1 MEAVEQDQMEQQPQ
15 VDYAEL
21 VKADVI
27 ALYKEKSE
35 QAGLEPHDAFMQYL
49 EETYDENDSID
60 ITIPGNHKQMFTYR
74 ITDNHLIVIC
84 ATLERYAIYIEE
96 IDLRYN

>member
-1 MEAVEQDQMEQQPQ
+1 MEAVEDPVSQEQQPN

-35 QAGLEPHDAFMQYL
+35 
-49 EETYDENDSID
+49 
-60 ITIPGNHKQMFTYR
+60 
-74 ITDNHLIVIC
+74 
-84 ATLERYAIYIEE
+84 
-96 IDLRYN
+96 

>member
-1 MEAVEQDQMEQQPQ
+1 MEAVEDMNDQQPQ

-60 ITIPGNHKQMFTYR
+60 ITIPGNHK
-74 ITDNHLIVIC
+74 
-84 ATLERYAIYIEE
+84 
-96 IDLRYN
+96 

>member
-1 MEAVEQDQMEQQPQ
+1 MVDPAEDPQQQEQQPN

-60 ITIPGNHKQMFTYR
+60 ITIPGNHK
-74 ITDNHLIVIC
+74 
-84 ATLERYAIYIEE
+84 
-96 IDLRYN
+96 

>member
-1 MEAVEQDQMEQQPQ
+1 MEAVEDMNDQQPQ

-35 QAGLEPHDAFMQYL
+35 
-49 EETYDENDSID
+49 
-60 ITIPGNHKQMFTYR
+60 
-74 ITDNHLIVIC
+74 
-84 ATLERYAIYIEE
+84 
-96 IDLRYN
+96 

>member
-1 MEAVEQDQMEQQPQ
+1 MEAVEDMNEMDGQQPQ

-35 QAGLEPHDAFMQYL
+35 QAGLEPHDAFM
-49 EETYDENDSID
+49 
-60 ITIPGNHKQMFTYR
+60 
-74 ITDNHLIVIC
+74 
-84 ATLERYAIYIEE
+84 
-96 IDLRYN
+96 

>member
-1 MEAVEQDQMEQQPQ
+1 MVEAAEPEPVEQQPQ

-35 QAGLEPHDAFMQYL
+35 
-49 EETYDENDSID
+49 
-60 ITIPGNHKQMFTYR
+60 
-74 ITDNHLIVIC
+74 
-84 ATLERYAIYIEE
+84 
-96 IDLRYN
+96 